1 MLKKTAILN
10 PALLQAMAS
19 LGQNDYLVIANAAF
33 PVDPGIPVID
43 LSLTAGLPSME
54 QVLAAVADELV
65 LDSTIQP
72 SEWKEDKAA
81 DCREAADAIL
91 GELPVKPVMYEQV
104 KVLAKHARAVVRTG
118 DVRPYASLILLAAGI
133 QSKE

>member
-10 PALLQAMAS
+10 PALLQAMAG

-33 PVDPGIPVID
+33 PVEPGIPVID
-43 LSLTAGLPSME
+43 LSLTAGVPTME

-72 SEWKEDKAA
+72 SEWKEDRAS
-81 DCREAADAIL
+81 DCRDAADAIL
-91 GELPVKPVMYEQV
+91 GALPVKPVMYEQV

-118 DVRPYASLILLAAGI
+118 DVRPYASLILLAAGLG
-133 QSKE
+133 